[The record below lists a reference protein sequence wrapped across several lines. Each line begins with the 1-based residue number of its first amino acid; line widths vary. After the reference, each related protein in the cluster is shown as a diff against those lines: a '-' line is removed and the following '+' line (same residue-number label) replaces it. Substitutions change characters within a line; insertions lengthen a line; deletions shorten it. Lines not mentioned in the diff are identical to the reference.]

1 MLVSLVLALFL
12 PCAAMAAVFLVYV
25 CLLFYSAGVE
35 SRNLPVKRRPETGL
49 SASDLESLPTIA
61 GKELAVGGECAVCLD
76 EIEGEQAAR
85 VLPGCR
91 HGFHLQCADAW
102 LSRNSICPVCRG
114 TVGPHLLGPL
124 QISPC

>member
-12 PCAAMAAVFLVYV
+12 PCAGMAAVFLVYV
-25 CLLFYSAGVE
+25 CLLFHSAGAE
-35 SRNLPVKRRPETGL
+35 SRDLPVKRRPDMGL
-49 SASDLESLPTIA
+49 SASDLERLPKVA
-61 GKELAVGGECAVCLD
+61 GKELALGGECAVCLD

-85 VLPGCR
+85 VLPGCS

-114 TVGPHLLGPL
+114 TVGPHPL
-124 QISPC
+124 DPSQSIPC